1 MPKFSISKIRKPIV
15 IAPSILGADYGDLNK
30 YLKKFE
36 PFCDWFHVDVM
47 DGNFVPNLTIGPVVV
62 AGIKTKRPLD
72 CHLMINNPHL
82 YIQAYAAAGA
92 SAITIHVEASKHV
105 MADIE
110 KIKKAGCR
118 AGLALNPETPVEKIS
133 KFLPHVDMVLVMSV
147 HPGFGGQKF
156 MPEVIKKVRWLR
168 QHYPNLDIE
177 IDGGIDDKIASLAVK
192 AGANILVAGSYILKN
207 KNPRKAVEKLRAA

>member
-1 MPKFSISKIRKPIV
+1 MPKKKLI

-30 YLKKFE
+30 YLKKLE

-47 DGNFVPNLTIGPVVV
+47 DGNFVPNLTIGPIVV

-82 YIQAYAAAGA
+82 YIQAFAEAGA
-92 SAITIHVEASKHV
+92 STITIHVEASKHV

-118 AGLALNPETPVEKIS
+118 AGLTLNPETPVAKLS
-133 KFLPHVDMVLVMSV
+133 KFLPHVDMALVMSV

-156 MPEVIKKVRWLR
+156 IPEVLQKVRWLR

-177 IDGGIDDKIASLAVK
+177 IDGGIDDKTAPLAVK
-192 AGANILVAGSYILKN
+192 AGANVLVSGSYVLKS
-207 KNPRKAVEKLRAA
+207 KNSRKAVEKMCKACKK